1 MQVAIVKYNAGN
13 IHSVVHALRR
23 LGVEPIL
30 TDNPTLL
37 QQADKVIFPGVGEA
51 ATTMQYL
58 QKTGLDAVI
67 KNLKNPVL
75 GICLGMQLLCKHS
88 EEGNVDALG
97 IFDVPVKK
105 FTWAKGIKIPHMG
118 WNQIEQ
124 LKSPL
129 FTHTAETSY
138 VYFVHSYY
146 VPVCEY
152 TIATTLYSH
161 PFSAALHKD
170 NFYATQF
177 HPEKSGDIGSLIL
190 EQFINLWFNLFQPL
204 IL

>member
-13 IHSVVHALRR
+13 IHSVVHAVRR
-23 LGVEPIL
+23 LGIEPVL

-51 ATTMQYL
+51 ATTMHYL
-58 QKTGLDAVI
+58 QKTGLDKVI
-67 KNLKNPVL
+67 KNLTQPVL

-88 EEGNVDALG
+88 EEGDVDALG

-105 FTWAKGIKIPHMG
+105 FNWVKGIKIPHMG
-118 WNQIEQ
+118 WNQLEQ

-129 FTHTAETSY
+129 LARNQENDY

-146 VPVCEY
+146 VPVCKH
-152 TIATTLYSH
+152 TIATTQYSQ
-161 PFSAALHKD
+161 PFSAALNKG

-177 HPEKSGDIGSLIL
+177 HPEKSGDVGSLIL
-190 EQFINLWFNLFQPL
+190 EQFLQL
-204 IL
+204 